1 MFFYVWLF
9 YIVILS
15 VLSMSWHWFIENSRR
30 LRYIIWLKKRNSLP
44 LFAFLFKD
52 PHSSFIL
59 FYNPKLIT
67 CTLRRKIAI
76 QLFPCLLSIGIKVSI
91 KLIWIRLEK
100 NKLELKLGLGLRSRN
115 WGAFTCTFLCFN
127 FFFHFLIIKLS
138 PCFQFLSFFQKF
150 IKIN

>member
-76 QLFPCLLSIGIKVSI
+76 QLFPCLLSIGIKTDKKENLFHMISYPENEG
-91 KLIWIRLEK
+91 EK
-100 NKLELKLGLGLRSRN
+100 NSI
-115 WGAFTCTFLCFN
+115 FLC
-127 FFFHFLIIKLS
+127 
-138 PCFQFLSFFQKF
+138 Q
-150 IKIN
+150 IKIFYFIFIVKINGLLVF